1 MWSTANVVKA
11 VNSLLEVLSCLE
23 KMEQALPVEVAQG
36 QEEASVKE
44 GWVEVEWEERALEP
58 GPVGI
63 VSALIVGQSFL
74 TR

>member
-1 MWSTANVVKA
+1 
-11 VNSLLEVLSCLE
+11 
-23 KMEQALPVEVAQG
+23 MEQALLEGAVQG

-44 GWVEVEWEERALEP
+44 KGVEVEWEERALEP

-63 VSALIVGQSFL
+63 VSAPIVEQKFL

>member
-1 MWSTANVVKA
+1 M
-11 VNSLLEVLSCLE
+11 
-23 KMEQALPVEVAQG
+23 EVAQG